1 MHLLTLVLPRYVE
14 HTGEQQKEVMAL
26 MANMLDFDEAERY
39 SVGLGQRRGFITQL
53 FAGPAVKPKT
63 PGKAAAPTF
72 ASDLV
77 EFMMTEAQAEQ
88 HRDNPFDLTKVWS
101 QKEYPLIDVGVVELN
116 RNPDNYFA
124 EVEQAAFS
132 PASIVPGIGFSPDKI
147 IVWVTIQFHYA
158 HIY

>member
-1 MHLLTLVLPRYVE
+1 MLPRYVE

-53 FAGPAVKPKT
+53 FAGPAVKPQT

-77 EFMMTEAQAEQ
+77 EFMMTEAQAAKPPATPAPVSTPYPATNTQ
-88 HRDNPFDLTKVWS
+88 PQMRIQQRGRPSDDHSATVDTLT
-101 QKEYPLIDVGVVELN
+101 PLKLGS
-116 RNPDNYFA
+116 FT
-124 EVEQAAFS
+124 
-132 PASIVPGIGFSPDKI
+132 PAQTP
-147 IVWVTIQFHYA
+147 
-158 HIY
+158 